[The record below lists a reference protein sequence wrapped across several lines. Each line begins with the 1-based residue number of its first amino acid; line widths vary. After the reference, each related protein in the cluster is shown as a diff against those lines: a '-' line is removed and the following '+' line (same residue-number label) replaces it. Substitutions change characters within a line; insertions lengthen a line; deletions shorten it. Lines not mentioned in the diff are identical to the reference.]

1 MKRKLIVSFCLAL
14 ACTLAYSQMN
24 RPQTYGAM
32 QFDGYE
38 FWTPSDRYEEAKG
51 KWESLTNKQKNTLA
65 LLSTVAKIKT
75 ELDFMF
81 SDMEK
86 VSAFDKPSVEALIA
100 SELILSSATSEISID
115 F

>member
-1 MKRKLIVSFCLAL
+1 MKKKLIIASCLGFACAL
-14 ACTLAYSQMN
+14 SYSQMN
-24 RPQTYGAM
+24 RAQTYGAM

-38 FWTPSDRYEEAKG
+38 FWTPSDRYKEAKD

-65 LLSTVAKIKT
+65 LLSIVAKIKT